1 MAFTD
6 MDDVRTQR
14 NAALA
19 DSDWAALPDSP
30 LEEER
35 KLVIALYR
43 QTLRDFPSVVDQDD
57 LANAELP
64 PCSDVAI

>member
-14 NAALA
+14 DVALA
-19 DSDWAALPDSP
+19 ASDWAVLPDSP

-35 KLVIALYR
+35 KLVITLYR

-64 PCSDVAI
+64 ASPDVAI

>member
-19 DSDWAALPDSP
+19 ASDWAVLPDSP
-30 LEEER
+30 LEENR
-35 KLVIALYR
+35 KTAIAAYR
-43 QTLRDFPSVVDQDD
+43 QDLRDFPSVVDQDD

-64 PCSDVAI
+64 ASPDAAI

>member
-6 MDDVRTQR
+6 MDDLRTQR

-19 DSDWAALPDSP
+19 ASDWAVLPDSP
-30 LEEER
+30 LEEFR
-35 KLVIALYR
+35 VIVIKIWR
-43 QTLRDFPSVVDQDD
+43 QDLRDFPSVVDQDD

-64 PCSDVAI
+64 ASPDPAI

>member
-14 NAALA
+14 DAALA
-19 DSDWAALPDSP
+19 ASDWAVLPDSP

-35 KLVIALYR
+35 KLVITLYR

-64 PCSDVAI
+64 ASPDVAI

>member
-6 MDDVRTQR
+6 MDDLRTQR
-14 NAALA
+14 NSAL
-19 DSDWAALPDSP
+19 DSSDWAVMPDSP

-35 KLVIALYR
+35 QLVIKMYR
-43 QTLRDFPSVVDQDD
+43 QALRDFPDVVDQDD

-64 PCSDVAI
+64 TCPDVAI

>member
-6 MDDVRTQR
+6 MDDLRTQR

-19 DSDWAALPDSP
+19 ASDWAVLPDSP
-30 LEEER
+30 LEEFR
-35 KLVIALYR
+35 VIVIQNWR
-43 QTLRDFPSVVDQDD
+43 QDLRDFPSVVDQDD

-64 PCSDVAI
+64 ASPDVAI

>member
-6 MDDVRTQR
+6 MDDLRTQR

-19 DSDWAALPDSP
+19 ASDWAVLPDSTFP
-30 LEEER
+30 EGEMTVIKAYREE
-35 KLVIALYR
+35 
-43 QTLRDFPSVVDQDD
+43 LRNFPAVVDQDD

-64 PCSDVAI
+64 TCPVSI